1 MILCACTDTC
11 CYMPFLRGANPEQL
25 LGYSRS
31 QCRSRGLR
39 AGREN
44 AGLQLSVAGG
54 GRAV

>member
-1 MILCACTDTC
+1 
-11 CYMPFLRGANPEQL
+11 MPFLRGANPEQL